1 MSAFNDYC
9 LVCEK
14 ICTSNS
20 VYCSEE
26 CRVADQQ
33 QTASPTLSTCSSVQ
47 SAQTSNFNS
56 IPTIISPVLAPQY
69 NYVPV
74 LKNTSSLLKSPPVK
88 DLSYE
93 SPLLASISVQNDLD
107 SNRLDLNATRS
118 IAPLN
123 VSEIPRS
130 QICRTTAQNVSDLL
144 SSTPASENYKKW
156 LSNH

>member
-74 LKNTSSLLKSPPVK
+74 FKNTSSLLKSPPFK

-93 SPLLASISVQNDLD
+93 SPMLASISVQNDLD
-107 SNRLDLNATRS
+107 SNRLDLNATKS
-118 IAPLN
+118 TAPLN
-123 VSEIPRS
+123 VSQIPRS
-130 QICRTTAQNVSDLL
+130 QMFRSTAQNVSDLL

-156 LSNH
+156 LSTH

>member
-26 CRVADQQ
+26 CRVVDQQ
-33 QTASPTLSTCSSVQ
+33 QTASPTLSTCHSVQ

-69 NYVPV
+69 NYVPIC
-74 LKNTSSLLKSPPVK
+74 KNTSSLLKSPPFK

-93 SPLLASISVQNDLD
+93 SPMLASICGQNDLD
-107 SNRLDLNATRS
+107 SNRLDLNATKS
-118 IAPLN
+118 TAPLN
-123 VSEIPRS
+123 VNEIPRS
-130 QICRTTAQNVSDLL
+130 QMYRSAAQNVSDLL
-144 SSTPASENYKKW
+144 SSSPASENYKKW
-156 LSNH
+156 LSTH